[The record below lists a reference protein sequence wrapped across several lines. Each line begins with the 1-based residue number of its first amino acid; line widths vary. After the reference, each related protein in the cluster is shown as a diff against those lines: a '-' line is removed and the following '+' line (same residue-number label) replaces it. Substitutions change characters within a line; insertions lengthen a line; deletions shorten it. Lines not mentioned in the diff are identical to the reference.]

1 MVNLPKVIKR
11 HQVITLTGIDFEH
24 NVITCKLGAQRI
36 KNILERKTTPCMN
49 IPAEHLPI
57 LQQLCRSQPLAALA
71 TDAGS
76 HPYVSLVAV
85 AVTNDLRC
93 LYFATPRATRKW
105 ANLARNPQVSLLLD
119 NRSNQVSDFRRAAAA
134 TLLGTARE
142 MTGLAREEGLKI
154 YLLRHPHLADFTASP
169 SCALLRVQ
177 IEHIFLVTR
186 FQNVMEF
193 HLTP

>member
-1 MVNLPKVIKR
+1 
-11 HQVITLTGIDFEH
+11 
-24 NVITCKLGAQRI
+24 
-36 KNILERKTTPCMN
+36 MN

-57 LQQLCRSQPLAALA
+57 LEELCRRQPLAALA

-85 AVTNDLRC
+85 AVTDDLRR

-105 ANLARNPQVSLLLD
+105 ANLASNPQVSLLLD

-134 TLLGTARE
+134 TLLGTAQE
-142 MTGLAREEGLKI
+142 IEGPAREEGLTF
-154 YLLRHPHLADFTASP
+154 YLSRHPHLADFTAAP
-169 SCALLRVQ
+169 SCSLFNVQ
-177 IEHIFLVTR
+177 IERIYLVTR

-193 HLTP
+193 HLSP